1 MEIFTKKPATISRK
15 TNYRRSAKAHYN
27 IIGIIKIMAS
37 YDIKDVVIRTQ
48 KTGDAGYIAYRHCVI
63 YEKEYGLEGTFEQY
77 VLDSLVKY
85 IERRSEGEI
94 WVAEY
99 NGQIVGSIGVV
110 SIDKNTAQL
119 RWFLIEPEF
128 RGIGLGRQLMTKA
141 VDYCKQKK
149 FSRVFLWTKL
159 GLKVA
164 HHLYSSFGFMPVE
177 QVENNTWKRSVVE
190 ERWEL
195 LISN

>member
-1 MEIFTKKPATISRK
+1 MVSYEVKD
-15 TNYRRSAKAHYN
+15 
-27 IIGIIKIMAS
+27 II
-37 YDIKDVVIRTQ
+37 IRTQ

-77 VLDSLVKY
+77 VYDSLVKY

-149 FSRVFLWTKL
+149 FS
-159 GLKVA
+159 
-164 HHLYSSFGFMPVE
+164 
-177 QVENNTWKRSVVE
+177 
-190 ERWEL
+190 
-195 LISN
+195 

>member
-1 MEIFTKKPATISRK
+1 MDSQKGGEVK
-15 TNYRRSAKAHYN
+15 
-27 IIGIIKIMAS
+27 
-37 YDIKDVVIRTQ
+37 VRTQ
-48 KTGDAGYIAYRHCVI
+48 KPGDAAYIAYRHCVL
-63 YEKEYGLEGTFEQY
+63 YEKEYGLCGTFEQY

-85 IERRSEGEI
+85 LERRSEGEI

-110 SIDKNTAQL
+110 STDKITAQL

-128 RGIGLGRQLMTKA
+128 RGTGLGRQLMTIA
-141 VDYCKQKK
+141 LDYCKQKK
-149 FSRVFLWTKL
+149 FSRVFLWTMQ

-164 HHLYSSFGFMPVE
+164 HHLYSSSGFVPVE
-177 QVENNTWKRSVVE
+177 QVENNTWKRGVVE

-195 LISN
+195 LLKSM

>member
-1 MEIFTKKPATISRK
+1 M
-15 TNYRRSAKAHYN
+15 
-27 IIGIIKIMAS
+27 GS
-37 YDIKDVVIRTQ
+37 YEVKDVIIRTQ
-48 KTGDAGYIAYRHCVI
+48 KPGDAGYIAYRHCVI

-99 NGQIVGSIGVV
+99 NGQIVGSIGIV
-110 SIDKNTAQL
+110 STDKSTAQL
-119 RWFLIEPEF
+119 RWFLVEPEF
-128 RGIGLGRQLMTKA
+128 RGIGLGRQLMTRA

-177 QVENNTWKRSVVE
+177 QVENNTWKRGVVE

-195 LISN
+195 LINN